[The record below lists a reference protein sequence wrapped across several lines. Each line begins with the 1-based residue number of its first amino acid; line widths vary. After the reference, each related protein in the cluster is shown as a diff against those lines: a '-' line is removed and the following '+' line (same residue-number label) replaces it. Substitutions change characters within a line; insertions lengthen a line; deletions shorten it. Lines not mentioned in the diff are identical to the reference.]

1 MTAAKSLGEPDQV
14 TVPVYPVPAVVVLA
28 GSLPVTGAATPPIG
42 AFEIVIGAVT
52 AKVNVRVADPT
63 ALVAVIV

>member
-1 MTAAKSLGEPDQV
+1 
-14 TVPVYPVPAVVVLA
+14 VPAVVVLA